1 MEIKLLTHDN
11 CEELLQYRS
20 KQTLREAY
28 NLDRFPDKYLKR
40 LDSATG
46 YEINDTL
53 TLDPTTKGDA
63 QSSIELH
70 KALPNLNR
78 AQANDRRLWCALTHG
93 LYFKYTKE
101 RWGINDDSSDKQ
113 IEERFHYVGGGLVTR
128 QNNALARLWW
138 AACQTYD
145 NKIDSYELTEVL
157 FSSQDLYQRV
167 SESRFFTYSGVVC
180 GLLTFFKENPQ
191 LRDKEEKRPLISG
204 LNAIGGVKVLSMM
217 TKDHTIAALHRLAKH
232 RDIKIN

>member
-1 MEIKLLTHDN
+1 MEIKLLTND
-11 CEELLQYRS
+11 CCDDLLQYRS
-20 KQTLREAY
+20 NQTLREAY
-28 NLDRFPDKYLKR
+28 NLDRFPDKFLNR
-40 LDSATG
+40 LDIVTG
-46 YEINDTL
+46 HEIDDSL

-63 QSSIELH
+63 QNSKELH

-93 LYFKYTKE
+93 PYFKYTKE
-101 RWGINDDSSDKQ
+101 RWGINDESSDKQ

-128 QNNALARLWW
+128 QNNAISRLWW

-145 NKIDSYELTEVL
+145 NKTGSYELTEVL
-157 FSSQDLYQRV
+157 FSKQDLYQRV
-167 SESRFFTYSGVVC
+167 SESRFFTYTGVVR
-180 GLLTFFKENPQ
+180 GLLTFYKQNPQ
-191 LRDKEEKRPLISG
+191 LREGELRTLING

-217 TKDHTIAALHRLAKH
+217 TTDHTFAALERLAKH